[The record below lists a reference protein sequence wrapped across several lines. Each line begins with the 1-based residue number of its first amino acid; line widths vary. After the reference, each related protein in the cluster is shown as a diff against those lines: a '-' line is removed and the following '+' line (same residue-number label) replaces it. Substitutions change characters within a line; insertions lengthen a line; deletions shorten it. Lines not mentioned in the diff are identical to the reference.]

1 MSIMI
6 RTIISIVVSLGLI
19 FGLSFYEIC
28 YVQNAFKE
36 FHQILNTLYQKT
48 ESHTATYE
56 DGTSVRYY
64 WEEQKKRLHVWLPH
78 TMLQEVDYHLDEA
91 NGYLYSDDY
100 PNALAQLEV
109 AVELS
114 LEIPRSYSLIPQN
127 IF

>member
-1 MSIMI
+1 MI
-6 RTIISIVVSLGLI
+6 RTIVSIVLSFGLI
-19 FGLSFYEIC
+19 FGLSFYEIW
-28 YVQNAFKE
+28 YVQTTFTR
-36 FHQILNTLYQKT
+36 FHKILNTLYQKT

-64 WEEQKKRLHVWLPH
+64 WEEEKQTLHVWLPH

-91 NGYLYSDDY
+91 IGYLYNDDY
-100 PNALAQLEV
+100 SNALAQLEV
-109 AVELS
+109 AIELS

>member
-1 MSIMI
+1 MI
-6 RTIISIVVSLGLI
+6 RTIISIFISFAII
-19 FGLSFYEIC
+19 FGLSFYEIW
-28 YVQNAFKE
+28 YVQTTFKR
-36 FHQILNTLYQKT
+36 FHEILNALYQKT

-64 WEEQKKRLHVWLPH
+64 WEEKKQALHVWLPH

-91 NGYLYSDDY
+91 LGYLYNDDY
-100 PNALAQLEV
+100 SNALAQLEV

-114 LEIPRSYSLIPQN
+114 LEIPHSYSLIPQN